1 MEISQGVGC
10 LSNRSRPYF
19 GADPYIIIIIIIYS
33 HTGNT
38 GKKKNVKT
46 SHSFTQCELD
56 YKV

>member
-1 MEISQGVGC
+1 MGGEKNKYIE
-10 LSNRSRPYF
+10 
-19 GADPYIIIIIIIYS
+19 IIIIIIIYS

-46 SHSFTQCELD
+46 SHSCTQCELD